1 MNTARLRPSQPQPPC
16 KHATCPSWL
25 YSLLGALAVAWVG
38 VLVLRPRDGSLIE
51 PDPVDV
57 KDYFSTDDIV
67 RARSFGRPQLALQA
81 AGSVA
86 RVSVLAFFLRRPIR
100 PAPRD
105 RPLLQASVAG
115 ICMSGSS
122 MLATLPLRALM
133 RRRSLAVGLATGSWG
148 KWSVDLAKSTTIELI
163 VGAGSS
169 AGVLWLMRRYPRA
182 WWLIGAGVSVAGA
195 VGLTFVAPVALDPL
209 FNRFTVLA
217 EGPLR
222 EQVLGLAKRAG
233 VEVGEVYEVD
243 ASTRTSAANAY
254 VTGFGATKRVVLF
267 DTLIESFTPAETR
280 LVVAHE
286 LAHVRH
292 RDIQRGIAQMALSA
306 PGAMYATSRLLREL
320 RSSERTPPS
329 AQTLPA
335 VALALGVVAIALGP
349 ASMALSRRVESRADA
364 FALELTG
371 EAEPF
376 IAFEQRI
383 VRQNLADPDPPRWLQ
398 RLTASHPSALQRIGI
413 ALAYDSRR

>member
-1 MNTARLRPSQPQPPC
+1 
-16 KHATCPSWL
+16 
-25 YSLLGALAVAWVG
+25 
-38 VLVLRPRDGSLIE
+38 
-51 PDPVDV
+51 
-57 KDYFSTDDIV
+57 
-67 RARSFGRPQLALQA
+67 
-81 AGSVA
+81 
-86 RVSVLAFFLRRPIR
+86 
-100 PAPRD
+100 
-105 RPLLQASVAG
+105 
-115 ICMSGSS
+115 MSGSS